1 MKPPREPLRSARDER
16 RRFDRLRIELDAEI
30 RPVDQGGAVQGEAF
44 TARVQ
49 NLGPEGAF
57 LVLTPEHPPVQ
68 SIDTTSDRP
77 TTLEMRFALGDGRD
91 PVRALA
97 EVRWERDLPEG
108 RGLGVQFVRVS
119 DFEKQAIYYFCL
131 RKYAEARGLI

>member
-1 MKPPREPLRSARDER
+1 MSPPPPPPREELRSARDER
-16 RRFDRLRIELDAEI
+16 RRFDRLRIDLETRLRVLGPDG
-30 RPVDQGGAVQGEAF
+30 QGQGEAIGG
-44 TARVQ
+44 VIK

-57 LVLTPEHPPVQ
+57 LLVSPPGTVEAAP
-68 SIDTTSDRP
+68 DRALA
-77 TTLEMRFALGDGRD
+77 LEMCFELGDGRD

-97 EVRWERDLPEG
+97 EVRWERQTEGG
-108 RGLGVQFVRVS
+108 RGLGVQFTRLS